1 MVAPVPHGDLLPMAA
16 FVLGVHTLCTAYGVH
31 LWTWLTDLAGAFG
44 AVLLLVCVGRH
55 RCWF

>member
-44 AVLLLVCVGRH
+44 AVLLLVCVGR
-55 RCWF
+55 CWF